1 MEVRMSCSEKIL
13 AWIKFLSR
21 NWKTLIRFEG
31 AKLKGGGNVRWRMG
45 RSCPLGGLIIQGWK
59 CVGLCRQVASIA
71 EEEEAS
77 VFCIESLL
85 LLRGKCRVSEV
96 QFDIGK
102 RR

>member
-31 AKLKGGGNVRWRMG
+31 AKLKGGSVRWRMG

-102 RR
+102 WR

>member
-31 AKLKGGGNVRWRMG
+31 AKLKGGNVRWRMG

-71 EEEEAS
+71 EEEEAQG
-77 VFCIESLL
+77 FCVESLL

-96 QFDIGK
+96 LFDIGN
-102 RR
+102 